1 MPDLT
6 NILQSDDELNEEQ
19 LKKYLSG
26 EANAEE
32 LHAVEKNMADDEFIN
47 DAVEGLQDF
56 SSQAKLNDYVEQLNK
71 KLHQHLEQPKE
82 RKKKREI
89 RNLSLIIIA
98 VIIILIICVIG
109 YWIIKIQREKENE
122 KKQIN
127 VELYN
132 KQNSNNSFIL

>member
-1 MPDLT
+1 MTDLT
-6 NILQSDDELNEEQ
+6 NILQSNDELNEEQ

-32 LHAVEKNMADDEFIN
+32 LHAVEKTMADNEFVN
-47 DAVEGLQDF
+47 DAIEGLQDF

-71 KLHQHLEQPKE
+71 NLHQHLEQPKE
-82 RKKKREI
+82 RKRKREI

-109 YWIIKIQREKENE
+109 YWIIKIQREKENQ
-122 KKQIN
+122 KKQTN
-127 VELYN
+127 VEVYTN
-132 KQNSNNSFIL
+132 ISNSKFIS

>member
-1 MPDLT
+1 MADLT

-26 EANAEE
+26 QANAEE
-32 LHAVEKNMADDEFIN
+32 LHTVEKSMADNEFVN

-56 SSQAKLNDYVEQLNK
+56 SSQSKLNDYVEQLNK

-82 RKKKREI
+82 RKRKREI

-98 VIIILIICVIG
+98 VIIILIVCVIG
-109 YWIIKIQREKENE
+109 YWIIKIQREKENQ
-122 KKQIN
+122 KKQTN
-127 VELYN
+127 VEVYTNIKNN
-132 KQNSNNSFIL
+132 KFIS

>member
-1 MPDLT
+1 MADLT
-6 NILQSDDELNEEQ
+6 NILQSNDELNEEQ

-26 EANAEE
+26 EASSEE
-32 LHAVEKNMADDEFIN
+32 LHAIEKSMADDDFMN

-89 RNLSLIIIA
+89 KSLSLIIIA
-98 VIIILIICVIG
+98 VIIILIVCVIG
-109 YWIIKIQREKENE
+109 YWIIKMQREKETQ

-127 VELYN
+127 VEIYTNINNN
-132 KQNSNNSFIL
+132 KFIS

>member
-1 MPDLT
+1 MTDLT

-32 LHAVEKNMADDEFIN
+32 LHAVEKTMADNEFVN
-47 DAVEGLQDF
+47 DAIEGLQDF

-82 RKKKREI
+82 RKRKREI

-98 VIIILIICVIG
+98 VTIILIICVIS
-109 YWIIKIQREKENE
+109 YWIIKIQREKENQ
-122 KKQIN
+122 KKQAN
-127 VELYN
+127 VEIYTN
-132 KQNSNNSFIL
+132 ISNNKFIL